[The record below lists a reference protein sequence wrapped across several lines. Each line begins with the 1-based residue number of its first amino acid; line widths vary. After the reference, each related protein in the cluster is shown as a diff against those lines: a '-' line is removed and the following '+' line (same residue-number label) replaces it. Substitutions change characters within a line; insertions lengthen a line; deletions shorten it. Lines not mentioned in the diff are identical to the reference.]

1 MASSSSLLTNNS
13 TPQEGVNN
21 GEGQSVL
28 QKHVSFFDRNK
39 DGVIYPCETFQGFR
53 AIGSGVFLSIASAA
67 FIHLNLSFRT
77 RPGKFPFPLFPIEVK
92 NIKLGKHGSDTG
104 VYDKEGRFIPSK
116 FEEIFRKHA
125 HTHPDALTSDELK
138 EMLKE
143 NRAPRDYQGWIASE
157 GEWKLLY
164 KFGKDKDGLLEKDT
178 VRAVYDGTLF
188 QLLEKQHNSQKKQ

>member
-21 GEGQSVL
+21 GEEQSVL
-28 QKHVSFFDRNK
+28 QKHASFFDRNK
-39 DGVIYPCETFQGFR
+39 DGVIYPWETFQGLR
-53 AIGSGVFLSIASAA
+53 AIGSGVLSSISSAV
-67 FIHLNLSFRT
+67 FIHLFLSFRT
-77 RPGKFPFPLFPIEVK
+77 RPGKFPSPLLPIEVK

-104 VYDKEGRFIPSK
+104 VYDKEGRFVPSK
-116 FEEIFRKHA
+116 FEEIFRTHA
-125 HTHPDALTSDELK
+125 HTHPDALTSDELQ

-143 NRAPRDYQGWIASE
+143 NRAPKDYQGWVASE

-188 QLLEKQHNSQKKQ
+188 ELLEKQHNSQKK